1 MPCQWS
7 PAGGKRGDAFERPKM
22 GLLGLKLEGTSD
34 FRPGG
39 LGGIYCTF
47 VSFGVEE
54 KTCSF
59 DKGATKIPSTKSA
72 IAPFSFQ
79 MPKFRQVEKK
89 LQDVHWFSFDFSQL
103 AWAVKSPSTILAVR
117 E

>member
-39 LGGIYCTF
+39 LGGVF
-47 VSFGVEE
+47 V
-54 KTCSF
+54 
-59 DKGATKIPSTKSA
+59 
-72 IAPFSFQ
+72 APLFF
-79 MPKFRQVEKK
+79 
-89 LQDVHWFSFDFSQL
+89 WC
-103 AWAVKSPSTILAVR
+103 
-117 E
+117 